1 VKDSREYFEELSAS
15 ATTPLLEKWEAQIS
29 KAEDDRLLN
38 PKAMD
43 IMAAQ
48 VPKGT
53 KFISI
58 LIQLLIYSGITLA
71 QTRAKLLSTDERGI
85 TGVTAWLMSGFKLEE
100 EQ

>member
-1 VKDSREYFEELSAS
+1 MHAISNEKDSREYFEELSAS

-29 KAEDDRLLN
+29 KAEDDQL

-53 KFISI
+53 TFSSI
-58 LIQLLIYSGITLA
+58 LIQWLIYSGITLA
-71 QTRAKLLSTDERGI
+71 QT
-85 TGVTAWLMSGFKLEE
+85 
-100 EQ
+100 